1 MSTVLVTGATGN
13 IGTHV
18 VEHLMAR
25 GATVRAFARNP
36 QAASAKLGDVE
47 LVCGDLGDPA
57 SIRRALVDVDRV
69 FLTAADG
76 PNKVAHEQA
85 VIDAAAAAGVELV
98 VKLSALRADP
108 ESPLPVFAW
117 HGAIEQHLHRSGIP
131 AVVLQPSF
139 FMSNLLMVADGVAR
153 TDTLY
158 APTGGAPVAMID
170 GRDVARVAAA
180 TLVDGRHVGRRLQL
194 TGPAPITFHD
204 IAAAISQAV
213 GRQIEYVDLTPDQA
227 RPRFEGAGLPV
238 WLQEHLAGVFA
249 LIRAGAFESATDT
262 VQEVTGEPATDISVF
277 ARDHAPAFWRARIV
291 PSPLNVRD
299 PSSPRF
305 APIAR
310 KDPGR

>member
-76 PNKVAHEQA
+76 PDKVAHEQA

-108 ESPLPVFAW
+108 ESPLPVFTW

-180 TLVDGRHVGRRLQL
+180 TLVDGRHVGRTLQL

-227 RPRFEGAGLPV
+227 RPRFEGAGAYRSGCRSTSPV
-238 WLQEHLAGVFA
+238 SS
-249 LIRAGAFESATDT
+249 RSSAPAPSSQRRTRCRRSRENRRPT
-262 VQEVTGEPATDISVF
+262 SRSSPATTPPRSGEPGLC
-277 ARDHAPAFWRARIV
+277 RRP
-291 PSPLNVRD
+291 
-299 PSSPRF
+299 
-305 APIAR
+305 
-310 KDPGR
+310 